1 MPDIIKVWRFVSTTM
16 ASISALSESVDFF
29 FIELGGKSDEMSH
42 GQILEWN
49 LSDIVLVYQ

>member
-1 MPDIIKVWRFVSTTM
+1 MPDIMKVWRFVSTTM

-29 FIELGGKSDEMSH
+29 IELGGKSNEMSH
-42 GQILEWN
+42 GQILDFN

>member
-1 MPDIIKVWRFVSTTM
+1 MPDIMKVWPFVSTTM

-42 GQILEWN
+42 GQILELN